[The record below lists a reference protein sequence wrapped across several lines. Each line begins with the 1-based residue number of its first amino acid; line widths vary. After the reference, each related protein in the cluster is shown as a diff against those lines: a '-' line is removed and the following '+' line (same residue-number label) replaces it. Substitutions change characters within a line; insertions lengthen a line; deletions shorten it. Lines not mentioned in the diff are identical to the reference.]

1 MMHSLIIGGGK
12 IGYYLAKVLIEKGYD
27 VSVVEKEKESCQKF
41 ANDLNISVIKGD
53 GTSVSTLE
61 QAGVANADS
70 VIAVTGRDEDNLVAC
85 QLAKRLYQVK
95 KTIAKVNNPKNV
107 DALKK
112 LGVDIVVSSTDNITG
127 QLEREIDS
135 GKIKELLPL
144 GAGKAAV
151 FEIVLDET
159 FTLQDVPLME
169 MDIPLTL
176 NIISIIR
183 NETELIIPRGLTT
196 LQKGDKLMI
205 LTKTKDKNDILKAL
219 KIKS

>member
-1 MMHSLIIGGGK
+1 M
-12 IGYYLAKVLIEKGYD
+12 EKCYD
-27 VSVVEKEKESCQKF
+27 VSVVEKEKEACQMF
-41 ANDLNISVIKGD
+41 ANDLNITVIRGD
-53 GTSVSTLE
+53 GTSVSVLE
-61 QAGVANADS
+61 QAGVADADS

-144 GAGKAAV
+144 SAGKAGV
-151 FEIVLDET
+151 FEIVLDDS
-159 FTLQDVPLME
+159 FTLQNVPLME
-169 MDIPLTL
+169 MEIPLTL

-183 NETELIIPRGLTT
+183 NETELIIPRGHTT
-196 LQKGDKLMI
+196 LEVGDKLMI
-205 LTKTKDKNDILKAL
+205 LSKIKDKNDILKAF
-219 KIKS
+219 KIKA

>member
-1 MMHSLIIGGGK
+1 M
-12 IGYYLAKVLIEKGYD
+12 
-27 VSVVEKEKESCQKF
+27 
-41 ANDLNISVIKGD
+41 
-53 GTSVSTLE
+53 
-61 QAGVANADS
+61 
-70 VIAVTGRDEDNLVAC
+70 
-85 QLAKRLYQVK
+85 
-95 KTIAKVNNPKNV
+95 
-107 DALKK
+107 
-112 LGVDIVVSSTDNITG
+112 
-127 QLEREIDS
+127 
-135 GKIKELLPL
+135 
-144 GAGKAAV
+144 

>member
-1 MMHSLIIGGGK
+1 M
-12 IGYYLAKVLIEKGYD
+12 
-27 VSVVEKEKESCQKF
+27 
-41 ANDLNISVIKGD
+41 
-53 GTSVSTLE
+53 LE
-61 QAGVANADS
+61 QAGVADADS

-144 GAGKAAV
+144 GAGKAGV
-151 FEIVLDET
+151 FEIVLDDT
-159 FTLQDVPLME
+159 FALQNVPLME

-183 NETELIIPRGLTT
+183 NETELIIPRGHTT
-196 LQKGDKLMI
+196 LEIGDKLMI
-205 LTKTKDKNDILKAL
+205 LSKIKDKNDILKAF
-219 KIKS
+219 KIKA

>member
-1 MMHSLIIGGGK
+1 MHSLIIGGGK
-12 IGYYLAKVLIEKGYD
+12 IGYYLTKVLMEKGYD
-27 VSVVEKEKESCQKF
+27 VSVVEKEKEACQKF
-41 ANDLNISVIKGD
+41 ANDLNITVIR
-53 GTSVSTLE
+53 SVSVLE
-61 QAGVANADS
+61 QAGVADADS

-144 GAGKAAV
+144 SAGKAGV
-151 FEIVLDET
+151 FEIVLDDS
-159 FTLQDVPLME
+159 FTLQNVPLME
-169 MDIPLTL
+169 MEIPLTL

-183 NETELIIPRGLTT
+183 NETELIIPRGHTT
-196 LQKGDKLMI
+196 LEVGDKLMI
-205 LTKTKDKNDILKAL
+205 LSKIKDKNDILKAF
-219 KIKS
+219 KIKA

>member
-1 MMHSLIIGGGK
+1 MRSLIIGGGK
-12 IGYYLAKVLIEKGYD
+12 IGYYLAKVLMEKGYSI
-27 VSVVEKEKESCQKF
+27 SVIEKEKEACQKF
-41 ANDLNISVIKGD
+41 ANDLNISVIRGD
-53 GTSVSTLE
+53 GTAISVLE
-61 QAGVANADS
+61 EAGVENADS

-107 DALKK
+107 ATLKK

-127 QLEREIDS
+127 QLEREVDS

-144 GAGKAAV
+144 SGGRAAV
-151 FEIVLDET
+151 FEIVLDDT
-159 FTLQDVPLME
+159 FKLTDTPLME

-183 NETELIIPRGLTT
+183 NETELIIPRGHTT
-196 LQKGDKLMI
+196 LKVGDKLMI
-205 LTKTKDKNDILKAL
+205 LATIKNKNDILKAL
-219 KIKS
+219 KISK